1 MLVTRVSEM
10 LVDGFSF
17 SRFRRTYRRMKT
29 REESVHQE
37 ASHEEEAKGISE
49 LDVALL
55 HVTIAQR
62 QRLEA

>member
-1 MLVTRVSEM
+1 
-10 LVDGFSF
+10 
-17 SRFRRTYRRMKT
+17 MKT

-37 ASHEEEAKGISE
+37 ASHEEEANGISE

-55 HVTIAQR
+55 HVTKAQR

>member
-17 SRFRRTYRRMKT
+17 SRFRRTYRAMKT

-49 LDVALL
+49 LDVTLL
-55 HVTIAQR
+55 HVMET
-62 QRLEA
+62 